1 MICVYKMCSTAF
13 DWSITSAIATLIRK
27 WNASWQSHAMMS
39 FNGSLK
45 VHMTRGVNPGG
56 YGGGVVHPPKIKMNS
71 FVGQN

>member
-27 WNASWQSHAMMS
+27 WNASWQSHAMTS

-45 VHMTRGVNPGG
+45 VHMTL
-56 YGGGVVHPPKIKMNS
+56 PKIIFPYENTS
-71 FVGQN
+71 E